1 MASVRII
8 LDTRIPKK
16 DGTFPVKIR
25 VAEHKDSWRIGTSIS
40 LSENDFQLMMHPEED
55 RSKSGTNKPKI
66 NQEKKKE
73 LGGFKKKLDQLIV
86 KAYSII
92 DDLTPFNY
100 KAFNLR
106 FSEKGNRSDL
116 IFLLKSKSEELQ
128 VQEKYGSSHIWEQAS
143 RIFAEFAKSYNKKA
157 ILLTEITPKWLNGF
171 EKWALKE
178 TKKVKVIGSKDLYT
192 YRPRYGTTSLAMYLI
207 RVRAIINE
215 LISNQEFPATQYP
228 FHKPDNRYGY
238 KIPKSRNNKRP
249 LKLAEIMEIFNYEP
263 STTTEQFARDIFVF
277 SYLASGMNPIDIF
290 KLKWSDIK
298 NNQFTFVR
306 KKTQNKTGGANKIN
320 VQLNEQ
326 LWDIINLH
334 GRDREN
340 SIYIFDV
347 IPENASEKEI
357 ISHTRT
363 AISSINPNLKKIAKK
378 LNITEEI
385 SLYFARH
392 SFSNTLMNSEVPI
405 AFISKQLGHV
415 DIKTTQNY
423 LDSFT
428 SENAFDY
435 QKKLLDFSSIKKK
448 N

>member
-1 MASVRII
+1 
-8 LDTRIPKK
+8 
-16 DGTFPVKIR
+16 
-25 VAEHKDSWRIGTSIS
+25 
-40 LSENDFQLMMHPEED
+40 
-55 RSKSGTNKPKI
+55 
-66 NQEKKKE
+66 
-73 LGGFKKKLDQLIV
+73 
-86 KAYSII
+86 
-92 DDLTPFNY
+92 
-100 KAFNLR
+100 
-106 FSEKGNRSDL
+106 
-116 IFLLKSKSEELQ
+116 
-128 VQEKYGSSHIWEQAS
+128 
-143 RIFAEFAKSYNKKA
+143 
-157 ILLTEITPKWLNGF
+157 
-171 EKWALKE
+171 
-178 TKKVKVIGSKDLYT
+178 
-192 YRPRYGTTSLAMYLI
+192 MYLI

-392 SFSNTLMNSEVPI
+392 SFSNNLMNSEVPI